1 MIPITVPTQREA
13 FVEVPASFNYRGKK
27 RVGVIVILTN
37 AAHDYA
43 SAQVGGGFIGGDCC
57 FTTTPMIP
65 RFFSVPAN
73 KNSGFLIKRIRPA
86 EILNCI

>member
-13 FVEVPASFNYRGKK
+13 FVEVPASFNYGKK
-27 RVGVIVILTN
+27 RVGVIVIVTN
-37 AAHDYA
+37 AAHDYT
-43 SAQVGGGFIGGDCC
+43 SAQVGGGFIGGDCG

-73 KNSGFLIKRIRPA
+73 KNSGFLIKRILAA
-86 EILNCI
+86 EILNHI